1 MDGCS
6 NQSSTLGV
14 TDAAAADLVA
24 LRDWLE
30 VLPVSSQSD
39 FINQFV
45 PWAFST
51 LNEKV
56 PVSTEGPGFVYR
68 NALIGCMRGL
78 PAYTEALR
86 PYIDE
91 VIRCTLRIM
100 AEDVDENAAE
110 AMQLYIDMN
119 KAYRAAV
126 EQYVP
131 PFLDFILEMASR
143 FDQLAKRVLD
153 SAKTEEPF
161 RIGAA
166 PHRLVRNSF
175 RLLHDAPVMI
185 VLVFQLHRR
194 FINEYIPR
202 YVPIIVKL
210 LQFDVDRPCGGQP
223 ELSSLNEVGGE
234 PQSPQRAIFNDF
246 IACQIK
252 VLSFLAYIAR
262 GFSSTLREFREVIPQ
277 IILRLLN
284 RCPPEGAPARKEL
297 LVAIRHVLST
307 ELRQAFIPHIETM
320 MNENLLLGDGYTA
333 FYIFRP
339 AAYSMLAD
347 LIHHVR
353 MELSAEVIDK
363 VIAMYSRAL
372 HDPTLP
378 SGIHTMSIKLLLNL
392 IDIIVSERFPAD
404 LRRPFLMKIFT
415 TVAFKFEWLRK
426 IIADLLLIRRRSVV
440 DAGNVMPYLPSS
452 FMTASNAQG
461 TATLDEK
468 QYDPY
473 FDDPLNARPI
483 STDNLALDQG
493 RDNIRDLKLHLKTLI
508 NGMKNLVLAL
518 RTVPIQVAPVKNSA
532 ASMLATAPTAA
543 MTPTP
548 STSAAA
554 SATGSTGTTPSSAS
568 QLASLPISS
577 VGLTAEEAEKF
588 MVPLFRDG
596 IGCFDIFH
604 FKFNVET
611 GEPSG
616 VAAISAAVTA
626 AALHNDGQ
634 GGTSS
639 ATAASNAAPVNSQT
653 TIPAD
658 EKDMMDQFAY
668 VFSLMDPPIFHDVIS
683 ANMDFLIEQAKTNIA
698 LVSIPQYFLAIAG
711 ISKGFATIL
720 ARHLMDHFEEI
731 GMANPVAGAIILR
744 LFKLLFL
751 AVSVYP
757 EENESVLQPHLAE
770 IILSCFR
777 LYPRASTPA
786 NYFILL
792 RSLFRSIGGG
802 RFDSL
807 YKEVLPL
814 LQTILD
820 ELSHLS
826 PSTNDPTLRDM
837 YVELCLTTPV
847 RLSNLLPYLSY
858 LMKPVLLAL
867 QSTGDLVNQG
877 LRTFELCLDNL
888 TPDFLEPILAPVF
901 PDLLACLWRMLRPP
915 PANQLH
921 AHTAVRLL
929 GKLGGKARRHLITSP
944 AYNFRKNPGAG
955 VVMQLMFEVPL
966 SRTITIA
973 CDSIAR
979 AAMIILNSSGKDLE
993 TRSMALSFLK
1003 RTIASILQTHGIS
1016 DSLESIQERVAIL
1029 YKSTKGTFSDE
1040 AGGSFST
1047 VKKLYSLNALTE
1059 KDLKEQCYSMARG
1072 LNATHLA
1079 NSHATAQGDAQP
1091 VITADASK
1099 QLLCEI
1105 VCSLIDAYSLP
1116 GVNLTLKEEIHS
1128 LLLPLF
1134 RFLSILYMTR
1144 MEHPIVS
1151 CFDFEVLSDIVVEYG
1166 TSQNE
1171 TQVILAWEIV
1181 RVIHEQ
1187 YMLCVPDKET
1197 QFEIKTFFLVAD
1209 KIIAACFRTNAL
1221 QRVAACRL
1229 ISRICDLDLSVRFFW
1244 HHEIRLIRGILYVMK
1259 SLPQGMSGKFSE
1271 ELTGVV
1277 FKILRLGSRMDEA
1290 GSALTFPGSAT
1301 GGQGSNEEFLNH
1313 RRQYFDQVMLALV
1326 TELSN
1331 PNEIVRDAV
1340 KASFQLLS
1348 DIQGCEVTDLLLPLK
1363 SRVYGPIFSK
1373 PLRALPMHVQV
1384 GYIDA
1389 ITYCISLRPPLLE
1402 INEELLRLINEA
1414 ITVVE
1419 SEDQPVT
1426 AVRVNNP
1433 CGLQTLKIV
1442 CIKLLST
1449 CLSGVEFQQQP
1460 KLHPLR
1466 NQIVAVF
1473 FKTLYARQTE
1483 LMEVARAALE
1493 QVMAQQHKLP
1503 TELLQNGL
1511 RPVLQSLGEPRH
1523 LTLAAVEGLRRI
1535 LQLFSHF
1542 FKAEIG
1548 RKLLDHLH
1556 SWADQHNAASGN
1568 SMNPHPSTDVTSGQL
1583 NTPSTNFMAA
1593 SSDVKVVTTIM
1604 DLFCLLPSCGQ
1615 MFVGELTLTVLQL
1628 ESALKKRASS
1638 PFRLV
1643 LLKFMELYPVDAV
1656 NYLLENF
1663 ESGSIVDL
1671 YVALLSLPGSNKL
1684 LIESG
1689 RCFEAI
1695 QRSFSTVPS
1704 KVAPEILRSYLS
1716 MIKVYYARC
1725 ASSLKGSAIDEHVS
1739 FIEQIWDY
1747 LGTLKMK
1754 TSTST
1759 PLPPSAMENLVAK
1772 LTFDISLTFLAAH
1785 PNHFRIPFLL
1795 IRVCV
1800 LPYVFD
1806 TADLS
1811 SQLRAWLKRCT
1822 AERLKA
1828 MMLMWLDYF
1837 IKPETPFVYKARST
1851 RMIVLPMVAE
1861 LLKLSDAEADMIMDE
1876 DMFSRIENA
1885 IWHRDCRSCMNGS
1898 CVIAVEELQFTFS
1911 LMQAMRVRWKSRVL
1925 QYQQR
1930 IFTFLFNRIQ
1940 SLDCSVKYSALY
1952 TLATCLIESNAPAEQ
1967 ILRTFSS
1974 LLRAP
1979 SADIRSVLKQAFDML
1994 LPYFVKQGDSI
2005 RQEAVKLVTRALT
2018 RDGYLLTLVI
2028 SLWQGIHGHTNEL
2041 VPLAPALMIPLV
2053 YSFSRCGAMA
2063 FATADSRATP
2073 IDLATT
2079 LFEWH
2084 SVLGA
2089 NSPLTSVPHL
2099 IDLLLNGLIRLLT
2112 SLPDYSEHQMPL
2124 FNRGLALL
2132 GKFLRA
2138 FYGGSYLLKLATTER
2153 LLMADPA
2160 EEGNHAMIS
2169 SGMRLLETCIALR
2182 ANHLVPSDVAQYERV
2197 VRSLIDRVG
2206 HGRLLAPLKSL
2217 FTTIFSKIHDDDMLP
2232 RPVEDF
2238 KENLQSTLFD
2248 GLSTGR
2254 NLSVS
2259 FTLLAADTVGALAQD
2274 VITPAY
2280 LRAFS
2285 KAVKDHLTIQEGG
2298 VPLATSAPTL
2308 AGLGAPMGG
2317 AATSGTNTLNPNVPL
2332 STMGGSSEAGKQMEI
2347 SLIQFIILP
2356 AIEYGLS
2363 QLEKHSDFP
2372 RAQYLSAL
2380 QLLWEQSASIDI
2392 QAKLMDI
2399 VLNWVKKDNA
2409 SSVPTLRERVEFLL
2423 TSCKVEQMPGE
2434 SRLLGAYLDIVY
2446 EVYSRSAYARTE
2458 LRSRLEGAFLRGL
2471 RSDIPDRKEHFAA
2484 LLDANI
2490 PCNLLSR
2497 LRHVFETQRWELTG
2511 SSYWIPLALD
2521 IILRSAHDVSPSKT
2535 LSHMGQLAGELG
2547 PASPTIAS
2555 IYQVLGGGESGNN
2568 LQEASGMGKH
2578 ISVALNIAS
2587 LAALNDAAA
2596 HAFWVQLFSALWGII
2611 AEDTKKF
2618 LTGRLIRIL
2627 SNDDFLCQARGRPS
2641 VMESVIEA
2649 ISMCPSPQ
2657 PAIPSFLIAYAI
2669 KTYGCWYGGARYLET
2684 QFEQL
2689 PVDVYPADA
2698 PTRES
2703 AWTEL
2708 VTVLGK
2714 IYGAMGEN
2722 DYMFGTH
2729 RRGFLLGETNV
2740 ALSFDQIEMVGMAQ
2754 KLLEE
2759 AMSRCRSGTVP
2770 FSEAEFS
2777 IWEDRWVSS
2786 AKSLQQWDLLTE
2798 LSKSDSNPELGLE
2811 CLWRLA
2817 DWGVSET
2824 HLAASSLLKAA
2835 AVPTARSKFFEA
2847 FLALTPVSGIQREQ
2861 SERVSTFQHAIEEAI
2876 QLALHDWLSLP
2887 SQQCPAHAQLLHIFQ
2902 MLVEIQESVVLYSN
2916 LSTGATSVLGRP
2928 QFLAD
2933 LKGLLTAWRERL
2945 PNPWD
2950 DMQMWSDILAWRQHV
2965 FSAMNSAFAPLINTA
2980 AGSEGNSSTSGVASS
2995 SATQAATS
3003 GTGAGAGGSSSSHPF
3018 AFRGYHEMAWLINR
3032 FAHAARKNGLID
3044 VCLSFLNRIYTLPN
3058 IEIQD
3063 AFLKL
3068 REQAKCYMASPA
3080 DLPTALEV
3088 VNATN
3093 LNYFSGLQKGEFF
3106 ALRSIILSRLGLLE
3120 EANRVFAQAVQID
3133 LNMGHGW
3140 AAWGRFNDQRF
3151 SQSQDINYALNAI
3164 NCYLQAATLF
3174 KAHKSRRFLARI
3186 LWLLTFEDAVGSLGK
3201 SFEMYNHDLPTW
3213 FWVSFVP
3220 QLLASLSRQEQ
3231 RQARFLL
3238 MKIAKNYPQALYLPL
3253 RTFHEDCR
3261 LVYGSRVLGHRALS
3275 VSEASNLAAQTAA
3288 TTANGKPPTAS
3299 GGGVTDGASP
3309 QITTALNPMPNAGAS
3324 GAPLSQEVPSGNGSN
3339 TNGSNAQ
3346 TEAISHA
3353 PGASPGA
3360 AQAAGTIMGPT
3371 TAATLRKHPVE
3382 AAEELLSILKTGY
3395 PLLALTMENVM
3406 EHIVHRMRSTVDE
3419 DFYRVLTS
3427 LIGEAYQ
3434 LIMSLSNSTAVRSPD
3449 GTGRSPSVG
3458 SMMEPSLR
3466 RVYSMVCNSTS
3477 LGPLY
3482 KQEFEADFLLPAVI
3496 PTLDA
3501 NIVVEK
3507 LFLWRA
3513 KLEPSLKRH
3522 PKQLVLDGLSRFLAE
3537 FEYHRYD
3544 DIDVPG
3550 QYLQMRDGNQDFVK
3564 IDKFDAQVPVVRRH
3578 GTAYRRLIIR
3588 GSDGAIYPFAVQNPS
3603 GRQTRREERIFQLF
3617 RFLDVAL
3624 RRGILARRRGLNF
3637 NVPAVVPISAHVRLL
3652 ADDSSFV
3659 NFEEV
3664 LNRYCEANGVDSC
3677 DEIFLNFKSQLQAA
3691 LPLISPENPK
3701 VNVELLNIRTEI
3713 FSNIISSIVPGNILS
3728 NVCSLSGFYL
3738 HLLIPILS
3746 LSFSTWIELSLWPR
3760 INGFSAAT
3768 SLAKPER

>member
-1 MDGCS
+1 MDGRS
-6 NQSSTLGV
+6 NQSSLSGV
-14 TDAAAADLVA
+14 TDAAVADLVA

-30 VLPVSSQSD
+30 VLPASLQSD

-45 PWAFST
+45 PWALSV
-51 LNEKV
+51 LNEKAS
-56 PVSTEGPGFVYR
+56 VSLEGTGFAYR
-68 NALIGCMRGL
+68 NAVIGCMRGL

-86 PYIDE
+86 PHIDE
-91 VIRCTLRIM
+91 VIRCTLRMM

-119 KAYRAAV
+119 KAYRATV

-131 PFLDFILEMASR
+131 PFLDFILDMAGK

-153 SAKTEEPF
+153 LAKKEDPF

-202 YVPIIVKL
+202 YVPVIVKL
-210 LQFDVDRPCGGQP
+210 LQFDADRPCCGQP
-223 ELSSLNEVGGE
+223 ELNSLSEVGGE
-234 PQSPQRAIFNDF
+234 PQSPQRAIFSDF

-415 TVAFKFEWLRK
+415 TMVFKFEWLRK
-426 IIADLLLIRRRSVV
+426 IISDLLLIRRKSAG
-440 DAGNVMPYLPSS
+440 DAGAAISGLSPLLA
-452 FMTASNAQG
+452 ASNAQG
-461 TATLDEK
+461 TTTLDEK

-518 RTVPIQVAPVKNSA
+518 RTVPIQIAPVKNSA
-532 ASMLATAPTAA
+532 TSMLTTTPAA
-543 MTPTP
+543 VMSSTPP
-548 STSAAA
+548 TSAVA
-554 SATGSTGTTPSSAS
+554 SATGSAGTTPSSAG

-616 VAAISAAVTA
+616 VVAVSAAATA

-639 ATAASNAAPVNSQT
+639 AATASSAAVPVNSQT

-757 EENESVLQPHLAE
+757 EENESVLQPHLAD

-777 LYPRASTPA
+777 LYPKASTPA

-867 QSTGDLVNQG
+867 QSAGDLVNQG

-944 AYNFRKNPGAG
+944 AYNHRKNPGVG
-955 VVMQLMFEVPL
+955 VVMHFAFEAPL
-966 SRTITIA
+966 SRTVTIA
-973 CDSIAR
+973 CDSITR
-979 AAMIILNSSGKDLE
+979 TAMIVLNSPGKDLE
-993 TRSMALSFLK
+993 TRRMALSFLK
-1003 RTIASILQTHGIS
+1003 RTVASILQTHGIS
-1016 DSLESIQERVAIL
+1016 DSLVDIRERIAIL
-1029 YKSTKGTFSDE
+1029 SKSTKGTFSSE
-1040 AGGSFST
+1040 AGRPIGT
-1047 VKKLYSLNALTE
+1047 VKKLYSLNAPTE
-1059 KDLKEQCYSMARG
+1059 NDLKEQCYSMARG
-1072 LNATHLA
+1072 LNVSRLSNA
-1079 NSHATAQGDAQP
+1079 HATTRSEVKP
-1091 VITADASK
+1091 VVTADASK
-1099 QLLCEI
+1099 QLVCEI
-1105 VCSLIDAYSLP
+1105 VCSLIDAYSSS
-1116 GVNLTLKEEIHS
+1116 GVNRALKEEIHS

-1134 RFLSILYMTR
+1134 RFLAILYMTR

-1171 TQVILAWEIV
+1171 AQVMLAWEIV
-1181 RVIHEQ
+1181 RAIHEQ

-1197 QFEIKTFFLVAD
+1197 QFEIKAFFLVAD
-1209 KIIAACFRTNAL
+1209 KIISACFRANAL

-1277 FKILRLGSRMDEA
+1277 FKILRLGNRMDEA
-1290 GSALTFPGSAT
+1290 GSALASPSSTT

-1419 SEDQPVT
+1419 SEDQPVA
-1426 AVRVNNP
+1426 AVKVNNP

-1473 FKTLYARQTE
+1473 FKTLYARQTD

-1556 SWADQHNAASGN
+1556 SWADQHNAASGS
-1568 SMNPHPSTDVTSGQL
+1568 SMNPHPSTDTTSGQL
-1583 NTPSTNFMAA
+1583 NTSSPSFMVAP
-1593 SSDVKVVTTIM
+1593 SDIKVVTTIM

-1638 PFRLV
+1638 PFRPV
-1643 LLKFMELYPVDAV
+1643 LLKFVELYPVDAV

-1684 LIESG
+1684 LLESG

-1704 KVAPEILRSYLS
+1704 KVAPELLRSYLS
-1716 MIKVYYARC
+1716 MVKVYYARC
-1725 ASSLKGSAIDEHVS
+1725 ASSLKAGAIDEHAA
-1739 FIEQIWDY
+1739 FIEQLWDY
-1747 LGTLKMK
+1747 LGALKMK
-1754 TSTST
+1754 TATST

-1785 PNHFRIPFLL
+1785 PSHVKLPFLL

-1851 RMIVLPMVAE
+1851 RMIVLPLVAE
-1861 LLKLSDAEADMIMDE
+1861 LLKLSDAETDMIMDE

-1885 IWHRDCRSCMNGS
+1885 IWHRDCRSCRNGS

-1911 LMQAMRVRWKSRVL
+1911 LMQAMRVRWESRLL
-1925 QYQQR
+1925 QCQQR

-1967 ILRTFSS
+1967 VLRTFSS

-1979 SADIRSVLKQAFDML
+1979 SADIRSVLKQAFDLL
-1994 LPYFVKQGDSI
+1994 LPYFVKQEDSI

-2041 VPLAPALMIPLV
+2041 VPLAPTLMISLI

-2063 FATADSRATP
+2063 FATADSRAAP

-2089 NSPLTSVPHL
+2089 NSPLVSIPHL
-2099 IDLLLNGLIRLLT
+2099 IDLLLNGLIRLLA
-2112 SLPDYSEHQMPL
+2112 SLPDYSEHQMPI

-2138 FYGGSYLLKLATTER
+2138 FYGGSHHLKLTITER
-2153 LLMADPA
+2153 LLMADPTD
-2160 EEGNHAMIS
+2160 EGNHAMIS
-2169 SGMRLLETCIALR
+2169 CGMRLLETCIAAR
-2182 ANHLVPSDVAQYERV
+2182 ANHLILSDVAQYEKV

-2206 HGRLLAPLKSL
+2206 HARLLAPLKSL
-2217 FTTIFSKIHDDDMLP
+2217 LTTIFSKLHDDDMLP

-2238 KENLQSTLFD
+2238 KENIQSALFD

-2254 NLSVS
+2254 NLAVS
-2259 FTLLAADTVGALAQD
+2259 FTVLAADSFGALAQD

-2298 VPLATSAPTL
+2298 TLSATSAPTL
-2308 AGLGAPMGG
+2308 AGLGASMGG
-2317 AATSGTNTLNPNVPL
+2317 VVTSGTNSLNPNVSLP
-2332 STMGGSSEAGKQMEI
+2332 TMGVSNEAGKQMET

-2380 QLLWEQSASIDI
+2380 QILWEQSASVDI
-2392 QAKLMDI
+2392 QTKLMEI
-2399 VLNWVKKDNA
+2399 VLDWVRKDNTT
-2409 SSVPTLRERVEFLL
+2409 SVPTLRERVEFLL
-2423 TSCKVEQMPGE
+2423 TPCKVEQMPGE
-2434 SRLLGAYLDIVY
+2434 SHLLGAYLDVVY
-2446 EVYSRSAYARTE
+2446 EIYSRSAYARTE

-2471 RSDIPDRKEHFAA
+2471 RSDVLDRKEHFAA
-2484 LLDANI
+2484 LLDASI
-2490 PCNLLSR
+2490 PRNLLSR
-2497 LRHVFETQRWELTG
+2497 LRHVFETQRWELAG
-2511 SSYWIPLALD
+2511 SSYWIPLALE
-2521 IILRSAHDVSPSKT
+2521 IILRSAHDVPLST
-2535 LSHMGQLAGELG
+2535 ALSHLGQLAGEHD
-2547 PASPTIAS
+2547 PASSTIAG
-2555 IYQVLGGGESGNN
+2555 IYEVLSGNDRGN
-2568 LQEASGMGKH
+2568 DMQEASGMSQP
-2578 ISVALNIAS
+2578 ISVARTIAS
-2587 LAALNDAAA
+2587 LATLDDAAA
-2596 HAFWVQLFSALWGII
+2596 HAFWVKLFSSLWGII

-2641 VMESVIEA
+2641 VMESLIEA

-2714 IYGAMGEN
+2714 MYGAMGEN
-2722 DYMFGTH
+2722 DYMFGTL
-2729 RRGFLLGETNV
+2729 RRGFLLAETNV
-2740 ALSFDQIEMVGMAQ
+2740 ALSFDQMEMVSMAQ

-2759 AMSRCRSGTVP
+2759 AMTRCRSGTVP
-2770 FSEAEFS
+2770 FSEVEFS
-2777 IWEDRWVSS
+2777 IWEDRWISS

-2835 AVPTARSKFFEA
+2835 ALPTARSKFFEA

-2965 FSAMNSAFAPLINTA
+2965 FSAMNSAFAPLINA
-2980 AGSEGNSSTSGVASS
+2980 VAGSEGNSSTGGVAANP
-2995 SATQAATS
+2995 ATQAAT
-3003 GTGAGAGGSSSSHPF
+3003 GGAGAGGSGSSHPF

-3261 LVYGSRVLGHRALS
+3261 LVYGSRVVGHRALS
-3275 VSEASNLAAQTAA
+3275 VSEASALSAPTAA
-3288 TTANGKPPTAS
+3288 ATANGRPSTVPS
-3299 GGGVTDGASP
+3299 GGVTEGASP
-3309 QITTALNPMPNAGAS
+3309 QITTASNVVPPAGAIS
-3324 GAPLSQEVPSGNGSN
+3324 GSLPQDSPSGNGNN
-3339 TNGSNAQ
+3339 TSPNAQ
-3346 TEAISHA
+3346 TEPGPQA
-3353 PGASPGA
+3353 PGASPGG
-3360 AQAAGTIMGPT
+3360 AQATGAAMAPNA
-3371 TAATLRKHPVE
+3371 AATLRKHPVE

-3434 LIMSLSNSTAVRSPD
+3434 LIMNLSNSTSARSPD

-3482 KQEFEADFLLPAVI
+3482 RHEFEADFLLPAVI

-3501 NIVVEK
+3501 NTVVEK

-3588 GSDGAIYPFAVQNPS
+3588 GSDGAVYPFAVQNPS

-3652 ADDSSFV
+3652 ADDPSFV

-3664 LNRYCEANGVDSC
+3664 LSRYCEANGVESC
-3677 DEIFLNFKSQLQAA
+3677 DEIFLNFRSQLQAA

-3728 NVCSLSGFYL
+3728 NVRFTPLPASCY
-3738 HLLIPILS
+3738 HLLTW
-3746 LSFSTWIELSLWPR
+3746 SFFYSYLVH
-3760 INGFSAAT
+3760 G
-3768 SLAKPER
+3768 